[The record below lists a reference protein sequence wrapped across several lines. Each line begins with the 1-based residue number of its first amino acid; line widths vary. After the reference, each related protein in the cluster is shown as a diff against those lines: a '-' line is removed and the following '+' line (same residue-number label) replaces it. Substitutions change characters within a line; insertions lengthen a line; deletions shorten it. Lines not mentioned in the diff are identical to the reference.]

1 MNLYQVTSEVE
12 QTLRGAHGAIEY
24 ARLVDVFL
32 DDRTL
37 HFSDLFHEVILD
49 DGGDE
54 APVEYIGVGDRLVP
68 PSEVVEDQSLDNSTI
83 DIEFDGSRIT
93 DADDF
98 LGGILSLNLI
108 QRRVRIRSCLFR
120 TGTNKTV
127 PIWLFNETNGVIDQT
142 PDKVS
147 VGSRSTM
154 TFRIASGT
162 FAYLERR
169 NAYYSHTDQQRLY
182 PGDTGF
188 QRLAQLV
195 DLNLPWAGE
204 F

>member
-1 MNLYQVTSEVE
+1 MTLRQVTPEVE
-12 QTLRGAHGAIEY
+12 ATLRGQFGAIEY

-37 HFSDLFHEVILD
+37 HFSDLYHDVIID
-49 DGGDE
+49 DGEDG
-54 APVEYIGVGDRLVP
+54 PVEYVGVGDRLVP
-68 PSEVVEDQSLDNSTI
+68 PSEVTEDQSLDNSTI
-83 DIEFDGSRIT
+83 DIDFDSSRIT

-98 LGGILSLNLI
+98 LGGILNLDI
-108 QRRVRIRSCLFR
+108 VQRRVRIRSCMFR

-142 PDKVS
+142 PDRIS
-147 VGSRSTM
+147 VGSVSTLS
-154 TFRIASGT
+154 FRIASGT

-169 NAYYSHTDQQRLY
+169 NAYYSHTEQQELY

-195 DLNLPWAGE
+195 DVNLPWAGE

>member
-1 MNLYQVTSEVE
+1 MSLSQVTAEVE
-12 QTLRGAHGAIEY
+12 ETLRGAHGAIEY
-24 ARLVDVFL
+24 ARIVDVFL

-37 HFSDLFHEVILD
+37 HFSDLYHDVTVD
-49 DGGDE
+49 DGVNG
-54 APVEYIGVGDRLVP
+54 PVEYQGVGDRLVP
-68 PSEVVEDQSLDNSTI
+68 PDEVVEDQSLDNSTI
-83 DIEFDGSRIT
+83 DIDFDSSRIT
-93 DADDF
+93 SADDF
-98 LGGILSLNLI
+98 LGGILNLNLV
-108 QRRVRIRSCLFR
+108 QRRVRIRSCMFR

-127 PIWLFNETNGVIDQT
+127 PIWLFNEQNGVIDQT
-142 PDKVS
+142 PDRIA

-169 NAYYSHTDQQRLY
+169 AAFYSHTEQQRLH

-195 DLNLPWAGE
+195 DLNLPWAGD

>member
-1 MNLYQVTSEVE
+1 MSLGQVTPEVE
-12 QTLRGAHGAIEY
+12 ETLRGQNGAIEY
-24 ARLVDVFL
+24 ARILDVFL
-32 DDRTL
+32 DDLTL
-37 HFSDLFHEVILD
+37 HFSDLYHDVTVD
-49 DGGDE
+49 DGTDG
-54 APVEYIGVGDRLVP
+54 PVKYIGVGDRLVP
-68 PSEVVEDQSLDNSTI
+68 PDEVTENQSLDNSTI
-83 DIEFDGSRIT
+83 DIDFDSSRIT
-93 DADDF
+93 DANDF
-98 LGGILSLNLI
+98 LGGILNLNLV
-108 QRRVRIRSCLFR
+108 QRRVRIRSCMFR
-120 TGTNKTV
+120 SGTNKTV

-142 PDKVS
+142 PDRIS
-147 VGSRSTM
+147 IGSRPTT

-169 NAYYSHTDQQRLY
+169 NAYYSHTEQQRLH

>member
-1 MNLYQVTSEVE
+1 MSLRQITAEVE
-12 QTLRGAHGAIEY
+12 QTLRGAHGFIDY

-37 HFSDLFHEVILD
+37 HFSDLYHDVAVD
-49 DGGDE
+49 DGEGG
-54 APVEYIGVGDRLVP
+54 AAVYVGVGDRLVP
-68 PSEVVEDQSLDNSTI
+68 PAEITEDQSLDNSTI
-83 DIEFDGSRIT
+83 DIEFDSSRIT
-93 DADDF
+93 DANDF
-98 LGGILSLNLI
+98 LGGILSLNLL
-108 QRRVRIRSCLFR
+108 QRRVRIRSCMFR
-120 TGTNKTV
+120 SGSNKTI

-142 PDKVS
+142 PDRIS

-169 NAYYSHTDQQRLY
+169 SAFYSHTDQQELH

-195 DLNLPWAGE
+195 DLSLPWAGE